1 MAKKKILIITDES
14 TATAKM
20 AGEIAAALNDNK
32 VSVMPASKF
41 KGNDI
46 LPADV
51 FFLGCEKP
59 RPDCFTY
66 LADLLKH
73 INLSG
78 RSCGV
83 FSSGSEKTAVYLAG
97 LLKNC
102 EASLNSKPL
111 LGSGAGTKKWAQSV
125 LSLTGG

>member
-1 MAKKKILIITDES
+1 MAKKKVLIITDES
-14 TATAKM
+14 AATAKM
-20 AGEIAAALNDNK
+20 AWEIAAALKDNK
-32 VSVMPASKF
+32 VSVMAASKF

-46 LPADV
+46 LSAEA

-59 RPDCFTY
+59 RPDCFAY

-83 FSSGSEKTAVYLAG
+83 FSSGPEKTAVYLAG

-102 EASLNSKPL
+102 EASLGSKPL
-111 LGSGAGTKKWAQSV
+111 MASGTGIKKWAQNV
-125 LSLTGG
+125 LSLTA

>member
-14 TATAKM
+14 AATAKM
-20 AGEIAAALNDNK
+20 AGEIAAALKDNK
-32 VSVMPASKF
+32 VSVISASKF

-46 LPADV
+46 LSAQA

-59 RPDCFTY
+59 RPDCFAY

-73 INLSG
+73 INLAG

-83 FSSGSEKTAVYLAG
+83 FSSGPEKTALYLAG

-102 EASLNSKPL
+102 DASLNSRPL
-111 LGSGAGTKKWAQSV
+111 TASGAGIKKWAQSV
-125 LSLTGG
+125 LSLTA